1 MTKISGLRPAV
12 SFSERPWLLCL
23 GTVWRKKV
31 CNFSLGKEQREEE
44 KVDSQAMK

>member
-1 MTKISGLRPAV
+1 MTKVSGLGPAV
-12 SFSERPWLLCL
+12 SFPEGPWLLCL

-44 KVDSQAMK
+44 EAVSQVMK